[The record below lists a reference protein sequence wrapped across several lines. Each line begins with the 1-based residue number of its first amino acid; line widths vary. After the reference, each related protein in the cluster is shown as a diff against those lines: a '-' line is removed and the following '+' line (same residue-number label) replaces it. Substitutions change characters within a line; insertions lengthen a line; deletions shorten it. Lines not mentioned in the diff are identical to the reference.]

1 MGGDLRPHF
10 VQLLD
15 TRPPALRHHEMWFAY
30 IDESKDAGSL
40 YIYTA
45 LVTNGERWSS
55 TFEKVKDFRKKLKR
69 DHGIYISK
77 ELHAWKF
84 AAGKGVIADHPIL
97 KPERAAIF
105 REVLQFVADSKC
117 FVVVSS
123 CNRNEQY
130 AFERLMN
137 RINRTA
143 VAREQSVLL
152 FFDQGDEA
160 EITRRIRKMRIH
172 NPIPSRF
179 GHWSGTS
186 NATKSIPLSNCVED
200 PIFKDSKAS
209 YFIQLADFC
218 AYALMRMERPT
229 ESRTALGYD
238 TMYEIL
244 GPASRKITN
253 TRDPRGM
260 GIIR

>member
-1 MGGDLRPHF
+1 
-10 VQLLD
+10 
-15 TRPPALRHHEMWFAY
+15 
-30 IDESKDAGSL
+30 
-40 YIYTA
+40 
-45 LVTNGERWSS
+45 VTNGEKWAS
-55 TFEKVKDFRKKLKR
+55 TFAKVKDFRRKLKTER
-69 DHGIYISK
+69 GIFMSQ

-84 AAGKGVIADHPIL
+84 AAGKGKIADRPIY

-105 REVLQFVADSKC
+105 REVLQFIADSKC

-123 CNRNEQY
+123 CHRNEQF

-143 VAREQSVLL
+143 EARKQSVLL
-152 FFDQGDEA
+152 FFDQGEEA
-160 EITRRIRKMRIH
+160 EITKRIRRMRVH

-179 GHWSGTS
+179 GHWLGTGS
-186 NATKSIPLSNCVED
+186 TTKSIPLSHCVED

-218 AYALMRMERPT
+218 AYALLRMERPL
-229 ESRTALGYD
+229 ESRTIFGYD
-238 TMYEIL
+238 EMYEIL
-244 GPASRKITN
+244 RPASRVITN
-253 TRDPRGM
+253 KRDPRGM

>member
-1 MGGDLRPHF
+1 
-10 VQLLD
+10 
-15 TRPPALRHHEMWFAY
+15 MWFAY
-30 IDESKDAGSL
+30 IDESKEAGDL
-40 YIYTA
+40 FIYTA
-45 LVTNGERWSS
+45 IVTNGERWAS
-55 TFEKVKDFRKKLKR
+55 TFDKVKDFRKKLKS
-69 DHGIYISK
+69 DHGIYMSK

-84 AAGKGVIADHPIL
+84 AAGKGEIADHPIY

-105 REVLQFVADSKC
+105 REVLQFITDSKC

-143 VAREQSVLL
+143 EARKQSVLL
-152 FFDQGDEA
+152 FFDQGEEA
-160 EITRRIRKMRIH
+160 EITRRIRKMRVH

-179 GHWSGTS
+179 GHWKGTS
-186 NATKSIPLSNCVED
+186 NVTKSIPLSHCVED

-218 AYALMRMERPT
+218 AYALLRMERPIP
-229 ESRTALGYD
+229 SRTALGYD

-244 GPASRKITN
+244 RPASRVITN
-253 TRDPRGM
+253 NRDPRGM